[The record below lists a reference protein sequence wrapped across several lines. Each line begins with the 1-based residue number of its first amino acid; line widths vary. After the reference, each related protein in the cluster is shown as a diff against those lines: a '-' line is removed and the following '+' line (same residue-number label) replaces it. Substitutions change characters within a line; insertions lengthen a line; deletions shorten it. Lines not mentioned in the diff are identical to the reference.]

1 MTDQDSN
8 TDDQHWLR
16 VELLTTTPETDSSR
30 LMQQGSLGIET
41 QDHQTFMEGVEIA
54 PVPEGKTRL
63 IAFFEARW
71 STAEL
76 RRQIESELDGVQ
88 IVSVADYSDRSWETA
103 WMKYFEATKLSKRVA
118 VGPPWDEPEPPE
130 DGLALNIEPG
140 MAFGTGT
147 HETTRSCARLLDER
161 IDNRH
166 INTLLDVGCGSAILS
181 MLAAG
186 LGVDDVIG
194 IDIDER
200 AIEVAETNL
209 EENGFSGDNIDLSTT
224 ALTDIP
230 DTFDI
235 VVANI
240 LAPVLLELQPLLL
253 DAVEP
258 GGDLILSGISDHQL
272 DEVTAAFDHPD
283 FNIVDIISDGDWR
296 TLHLRHRNH
305 KD

>member
-1 MTDQDSN
+1 MTEQTSQ

-30 LMQQGSLGIET
+30 LMQQGALGIET
-41 QDHQTFMEGVEIA
+41 QDHQTFMEGAEIA

-76 RRQIESELDGVQ
+76 RRQIESELDAVE

-103 WMKYFEATKLSKRVA
+103 WMKYFGATELSKRVT
-118 VGPPWDEPEPPE
+118 VGPPWDEPKRPD
-130 DGLALNIEPG
+130 DGLALIIEPG

-147 HETTRSCARLLDER
+147 HETTRGCARLLDEL
-161 IDNRH
+161 IDHRNVD
-166 INTLLDVGCGSAILS
+166 TLLDVGCGSAILS

-200 AIEVAETNL
+200 AIDVAETNL
-209 EENGFSGDNIDLSTT
+209 EKNDLSGDAIDLSTT
-224 ALTDIP
+224 ALADISG
-230 DTFDI
+230 TFDV

-240 LAPVLLELQPLLL
+240 LAPILLELQPLLL
-253 DAVEP
+253 DVVEP

-272 DEVTAAFDHPD
+272 DDVTDAFDHPD
-283 FNIVDIISDGDWR
+283 FDVVELISDGDWR
-296 TLHLRHRNH
+296 TIHLRHRH
-305 KD
+305 HED